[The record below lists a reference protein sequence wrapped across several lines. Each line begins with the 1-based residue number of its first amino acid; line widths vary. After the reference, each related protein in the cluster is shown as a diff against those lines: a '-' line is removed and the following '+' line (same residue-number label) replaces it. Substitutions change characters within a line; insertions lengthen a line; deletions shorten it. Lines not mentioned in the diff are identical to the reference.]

1 MKKVLVIGLVL
12 LSCDQPRAHAD
23 VYRAPGFHVV
33 EGDNDHGYEG
43 VMHDG
48 ERNVTCW
55 FAQRNVM
62 GTYPA
67 VALSCMPD
75 WQLTPPKWLFP
86 EPPAVAPAVGS
97 GPVRML
103 P

>member
-1 MKKVLVIGLVL
+1 MKKLLAIGLVL
-12 LSCDQPRAHAD
+12 FACDQPHASAD
-23 VYRAPGFHVV
+23 VYHAPGFHVV
-33 EGDNDHGYEG
+33 EGDHRHDYEG

-55 FAQRNVM
+55 FAQRNVD

-67 VALSCMPD
+67 VALSCIPD
-75 WQLTPPKWLFP
+75 WQLSPPKGV
-86 EPPAVAPAVGS
+86 EAPSGASLGA
-97 GPVRML
+97 GPVRAL